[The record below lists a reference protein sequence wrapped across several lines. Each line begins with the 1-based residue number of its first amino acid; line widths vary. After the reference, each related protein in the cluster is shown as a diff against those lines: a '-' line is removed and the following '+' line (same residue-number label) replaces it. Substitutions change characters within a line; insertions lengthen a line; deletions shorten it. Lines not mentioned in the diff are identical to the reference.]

1 MLHLSETILKKFDK
15 DKDYQK
21 VRDHC
26 HYSIEYRGAARTIC
40 NSKFNVPNKIS
51 IVFDNGSNYDY
62 HFIIKE
68 LENEFEGQLE
78 RPGESKEECKS
89 FSVPIKKKSQKSM
102 KMVTKVLS
110 IYPTK

>member
-1 MLHLSETILKKFDK
+1 MLHLAETILKRFDK
-15 DKDYQK
+15 DKDCQK

-26 HYSIEYRGAARTIC
+26 HYTIEYRGAAHSIC

-51 IVFDNGSNYDY
+51 VVFDNGSNYDY

-68 LENEFEGQLE
+68 LENEL
-78 RPGESKEECKS
+78 RDNLNVLVKT
-89 FSVPIKKKSQKSM
+89 KKSAKLFQFQSKRKSQRSIE
-102 KMVTKVLS
+102 MVTKVLS

>member
-1 MLHLSETILKKFDK
+1 MLHLRETILKIFDK

-26 HYSIEYRGAARTIC
+26 HYTIEYRSGAHSIC

-51 IVFDNGSNYDY
+51 VVFDNGSNYDY
-62 HFIIKE
+62 DFIIKE

-78 RPGESKEECKS
+78 CLGENKEKC
-89 FSVPIKKKSQKSM
+89 
-102 KMVTKVLS
+102 
-110 IYPTK
+110 

>member
-78 RPGESKEECKS
+78 CLVKT
-89 FSVPIKKKSQKSM
+89 KKSAKLFQFQSKRKSQRSIE
-102 KMVTKVLS
+102 MVTKVLS